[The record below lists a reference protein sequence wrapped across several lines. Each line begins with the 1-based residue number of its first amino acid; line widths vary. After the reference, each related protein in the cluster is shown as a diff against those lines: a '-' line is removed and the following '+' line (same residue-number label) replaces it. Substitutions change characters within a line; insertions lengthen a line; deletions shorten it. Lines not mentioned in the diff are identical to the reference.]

1 MNQACEIEV
10 YGHRYTIRG
19 EAGESY
25 VRELAKQVDERMH
38 TLATK
43 MKNVTALQ
51 LAVLTAI
58 NLADELNQSTKQHEL
73 HAEDMNRR
81 AAGLIAT
88 IEQSLGKTRSS

>member
-25 VRELAKQVDERMH
+25 VRELAKQVDERMR
-38 TLATK
+38 TLAAK

-58 NLADELNQSTKQHEL
+58 NLVDELNRGTKQHEL
-73 HAEDMNRR
+73 NAEDMNRR
-81 AAGLIAT
+81 AACLITA
-88 IEQSLGKTRSS
+88 IEQSLGKTRAS